1 MEAVY
6 SQIIIHTIGLF
17 LINDPKYTDGYM
29 SRLTFDLD
37 VLRTFV
43 TGLDLGSFAKAAER
57 LGRSTS
63 AVSAQLKK
71 LESQVGVPVLCKSGR
86 GLEPTPA
93 GEMVLAYARRLLDI
107 NDEAAAAVRGVT
119 LQGSVRLGLQEDF
132 AEHMLTAVLGGF
144 TRAHPR
150 VHVEARVARNAQ
162 LLDLISSGRL
172 DLALAWDSG
181 TVMPH
186 SQFVATLPMRWIG
199 APETSYSNIDEQ
211 VSLVSLEPPCLMR
224 AAAIDALERAK
235 ISWRPAFTSQSLG
248 GVWAA
253 VEAGLGVTVR
263 TSAGLPRH
271 LRILGNLPELPSI
284 NLILYWAEA
293 DPPPVVSHLGAILL
307 EALSDVMDGD
317 VLRDIPFT
325 PVPEIRQA

>member
-6 SQIIIHTIGLF
+6 SWIIIHTIGLF
-17 LINDPKYTDGYM
+17 LIDDPKYMDGYM
-29 SRLTFDLD
+29 SRLTLDLD

-71 LESQVGVPVLCKSGR
+71 LESQVGVPVLRKSGR

-107 NDEAAAAVRGVT
+107 NDEAAAAVRGVA

-132 AEHMLTAVLGGF
+132 AEHMLTAALGGF
-144 TRAHPR
+144 SRAHPR
-150 VHVEARVARNAQ
+150 VHIEARVARNAQ
-162 LLDLISSGRL
+162 LLDLIASGRL

-186 SQFVATLPMRWIG
+186 SQFVASLPMRWIG
-199 APETSYSNIDEQ
+199 AAEAVYFNIAEQ
-211 VSLVSLEPPCLMR
+211 LPLVSLDAPCLMR
-224 AAAIDALERAK
+224 LAAINSLERAN
-235 ISWRPAFTSQSLG
+235 ISWRPTFTSQSLG

-263 TSAGLPRH
+263 TLAGLPKH

-284 NLILYWAEA
+284 DLILYWAEA
-293 DPPPVVSHLGAILL
+293 NPPFVVSHLGAILL

-317 VLRDIPFT
+317 AVRDIPLT
-325 PVPEIRQA
+325 LVPEMHQV